1 MRILLQN
8 FPRGYLI
15 LIIAL
20 VTFLAIAVNIQFHTK
35 HTSDVT
41 TNEITTKN
49 LVQCNTTELYDTA
62 SKCLADPIIEDW
74 QKITVKAGDNLSTLF
89 KRIGLTPQDVYQ
101 VSKAIGQ
108 GSALDT
114 LFPGDELQFIITNNQ
129 LQKIRHIKSPL
140 ESLTIIRSENAY
152 HAKFEKRQ
160 PDIRTRFVKG
170 VINES
175 LFVDGQKAGLSK
187 QKLIELTTI
196 FGWDIDF
203 ALDIRSGDIFTLMY
217 EEKYLDDELI
227 GSGNIIAAQ
236 FVNQNKV
243 HAALR
248 HTDGKYYT
256 PQGHSMQKAFLRSPV
271 EFYRISSKFN
281 PKRLHPIFKT
291 LRPHRGV
298 DYAAATGTPI
308 RASGDGRVIWRGNK
322 KGYGRTIIIQH
333 AGVYTTL
340 YAHMSRYNS
349 KVKQGSRVKQGQV
362 IGYVGTSGYATGPHL
377 HYEFRVNG
385 VHKDPLKVKFP
396 HTKPLSQEQL
406 KQFSTFA
413 ATALMQLNTYQMR
426 TPVASNL

>member
-1 MRILLQN
+1 MHILLQN

-15 LIIAL
+15 VIIAL
-20 VTFLAIAVNIQFHTK
+20 VTFLTLAINIQFHTK
-35 HTSDVT
+35 LASDININDVMIKSLAPCNISELPSVT
-41 TNEITTKN
+41 
-49 LVQCNTTELYDTA
+49 
-62 SKCLADPIIEDW
+62 SKCLTGPIIEDW
-74 QKITVKAGDNLSTLF
+74 QKITVQAGDNLSTLF

-101 VSKAIGQ
+101 VSKAIGK

-114 LFPGDELQFIITNNQ
+114 LFPGDELQFIIANNQ

-140 ESLTIIRSENAY
+140 ESLIIIRSENAY
-152 HAKFEKRQ
+152 HAKFEKRE

-170 VINES
+170 AIKES
-175 LFVDGQKAGLSK
+175 LFVDGQKAGLSE

-217 EEKYLDDELI
+217 EEKYLDDKLI

-236 FVNQNKV
+236 FVNQNKI

-248 HTDGKYYT
+248 HVDGKYYT
-256 PQGHSMQKAFLRSPV
+256 PQGHSMHKAFLRSPV

-281 PKRLHPIFKT
+281 PKRLHPILKT

-308 RASGDGRVIWRGNK
+308 RASGDGRVTWRGNK
-322 KGYGRTIIIQH
+322 NGYGRTIIIQH

-340 YAHMSRYNS
+340 YAHMSKYNS

-396 HTKPLSQEQL
+396 HTKPLNQEQL
-406 KQFSTFA
+406 KEFSAFA
-413 ATALMQLNTYQMR
+413 ATALMQLNTYQMKAPLAR
-426 TPVASNL
+426 SL